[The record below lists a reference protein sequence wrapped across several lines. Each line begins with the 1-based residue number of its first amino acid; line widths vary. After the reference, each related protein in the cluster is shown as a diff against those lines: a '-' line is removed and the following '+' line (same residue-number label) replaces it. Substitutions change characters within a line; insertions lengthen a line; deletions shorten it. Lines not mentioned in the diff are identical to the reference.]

1 MRIALIQ
8 FAPEFP
14 GRERNWDYIR
24 RMAESADADIVVF
37 PELTSSGYMYR
48 NKSEIGPYTDSRV
61 ILRSLEPIARQ
72 HKRLIVG
79 GFAERVGQ
87 TLYNSAY
94 VVGPQHSWVY
104 RKIHLWNVENDIFA
118 TGHQALIF
126 KFQGHK
132 VGVIVCYDLQFPELA
147 SYYARQGVELL
158 LAPMSWAEES
168 IAIGSELQI
177 YNHMAIATAFSHGI
191 YVGVCNRVGV
201 ERGAKFP
208 GQSSL
213 TDPFGR
219 IQHLGDGEGTLL
231 APLDFS
237 ILRAAKRPSP
247 RNNLD
252 TDPRLTISL
261 PRSERSR
268 RLRKSKAP
276 RRHPTRR

>member
-1 MRIALIQ
+1 MRIALNQ

-24 RMAESADADIVVF
+24 RTAESADADIAVF

-48 NKSEIGPYTDSRV
+48 NPAEIRPYSDSRA
-61 ILRSLEPIARQ
+61 ILSSLAPIARRN
-72 HKRLIVG
+72 KRLIVG
-79 GFAERVGQ
+79 GFAEREGSR
-87 TLYNSAY
+87 LYNSAY
-94 VVGPQHSWVY
+94 VVGPQRSWVY
-104 RKIHLWNVENDIFA
+104 RKIHLWNMENDIFD
-118 TGHQALIF
+118 TGRQALVF
-126 KFQGHK
+126 NFQGHR

-158 LAPMSWAEES
+158 LVPMSWAEEP

-177 YNHMAIATAFSHGI
+177 YNHMAVATAFSHGI
-191 YVGVCNRVGV
+191 YVGVCNRIGE

-252 TDPRLTISL
+252 RDPRLKISL
-261 PRSERSR
+261 PPAGR
-268 RLRKSKAP
+268 P
-276 RRHPTRR
+276 RRTRKAKSGRRPTRP

>member
-1 MRIALIQ
+1 MRIALNQ

-14 GRERNWDYIR
+14 GRERNWDYIQR
-24 RMAESADADIVVF
+24 TAESTDADIVVF
-37 PELTSSGYMYR
+37 PELTSCGYMYR
-48 NKSEIGPYTDSRV
+48 NPAEIQPYTDSRA
-61 ILRSLEPIARQ
+61 ILRSLQPIARA

-79 GFAERVGQ
+79 GFAEREGK

-94 VVGPQHSWVY
+94 VVGPTRSWVY
-104 RKIHLWNVENDIFA
+104 RKIHLWNMENDIFD
-118 TGHQALIF
+118 TGRQALIF
-126 KFQGHK
+126 KFRGHR

-147 SYYARQGVELL
+147 SYYANQGVELL
-158 LAPMSWAEES
+158 LVPMSWAEEP

-177 YNHMAIATAFSHGI
+177 YNHMAVATAFSHGI
-191 YVGVCNRVGV
+191 YVGVCNRIGE

-219 IQHLGDGEGTLL
+219 IQHLGDGDGTLL

-252 TDPRLTISL
+252 TDPRLSISL
-261 PRSERSR
+261 PPAK
-268 RLRKSKAP
+268 RLHRPRKAK
-276 RRHPTRR
+276 TRRPAHR